1 MLHIE
6 WFPSILT
13 AQRFDWLPTAYIRYV
28 CSSAP
33 KHICVCGL
41 WGCTMYVMLC
51 MVSYILQPM
60 FICVRLC
67 TLRTHSQF
75 SSFKL
80 QRHTAGS
87 RKKSILWLQLLLLFA
102 KIAFVGNL
110 WHLFDTDSFNLHSIR
125 FVQLHFVRFT
135 INLQIRLNFPIQ
147 TRKKE

>member
-1 MLHIE
+1 MI
-6 WFPSILT
+6 SIDFDSATFWLI
-13 AQRFDWLPTAYIRYV
+13 ANRIHKICLLQRSKTHL
-28 CSSAP
+28 
-33 KHICVCGL
+33 CVR
-41 WGCTMYVMLC
+41 GCTMYVMLC
-51 MVSYILQPM
+51 MVSYFLQPM
-60 FICVRLC
+60 FICVCLC